1 VIRVAPKLLI
11 PFGTIVLSIIAMLT
25 VPSLVRGGVSPGTA
39 GIVAGV
45 LGTLAVVGIIGGIFG
60 ARRSEER
67 RRAKEHIW
75 LKH

>member
-1 VIRVAPKLLI
+1 MIRVTPKLLI
-11 PFGTIVLSIIAMLT
+11 PLGTIVLSIVAILT

-45 LGTLAVVGIIGGIFG
+45 LGTLAVVGIIGGIFD
-60 ARRSEER
+60 ARRSETR
-67 RRAKEHIW
+67 RKAQEHIW

>member
-1 VIRVAPKLLI
+1 MIRVTPKSLI
-11 PFGTIVLSIIAMLT
+11 PLGTILLSMVAVLT
-25 VPSLVRGGVSPGTA
+25 VPSLVRGGVSPGMA

-45 LGTLAVVGIIGGIFG
+45 LGTLAVVGIVGGIFG

-67 RRAKEHIW
+67 RKAKENIW

>member
-1 VIRVAPKLLI
+1 MTRVTPKLLI
-11 PFGTIVLSIIAMLT
+11 PLGTILLSIVAVLA
-25 VPSLVRGGVSPGTA
+25 VPSLVRGVSPGIA

-45 LGTLAVVGIIGGIFG
+45 LGTLAVLGIIGGIFG

-67 RRAKEHIW
+67 RKAKEDIW

>member
-1 VIRVAPKLLI
+1 MTRVTPKLLI
-11 PFGTIVLSIIAMLT
+11 PLGTILLSIVAVLA
-25 VPSLVRGGVSPGTA
+25 VPSLVRGGVSPGIA

-45 LGTLAVVGIIGGIFG
+45 LGTLAVLGIIGGIFG

-67 RRAKEHIW
+67 RKAKEDIW